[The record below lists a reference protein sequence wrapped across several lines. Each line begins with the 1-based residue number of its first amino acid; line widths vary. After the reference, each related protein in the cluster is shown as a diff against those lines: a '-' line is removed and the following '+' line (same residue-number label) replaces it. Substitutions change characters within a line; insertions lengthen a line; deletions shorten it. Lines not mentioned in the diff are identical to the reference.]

1 MKKFLIVDDDEAL
14 CALARDYL
22 RDFAFE
28 VTAVYNG
35 PAALKA
41 LDARHYAAA
50 IVDVMMPQM
59 DGFALVRRIRAGGHT
74 LPLLMLSARGEVSD
88 RVVGLETGADDYLP
102 KPFEP
107 RELAA
112 RLTALCRR
120 APALTAG
127 AALAFADLRLIPR
140 IQNAEVK
147 QGNTWLNAALTVGEY
162 RALSVL
168 VSARPSVVTRDEL
181 SLHLRGIESDPSDR
195 SLDITISRVRQKLG
209 DSAQQPKFIK
219 TLRTAGYAFIAADVP
234 PDDTGA

>member
-1 MKKFLIVDDDEAL
+1 MKKILMVDDDEAL

-28 VTAVYNG
+28 VTAVHNG
-35 PAALKA
+35 QAALKA
-41 LDARHYAAA
+41 LDAQHYAAA
-50 IVDVMMPQM
+50 IVDVMMPEM
-59 DGFALVRRIRAGGHT
+59 DGFSLVRRIRAGGHT
-74 LPLLMLSARGEVSD
+74 LPLLMLSARGEVTD

-112 RLTALCRR
+112 RLAALCRR
-120 APALTAG
+120 TPALGAG
-127 AALAFADLRLIPR
+127 GVLAFAELRLNPR
-140 IQNAEVK
+140 AQSAEVK
-147 QGNTWLNAALTVGEY
+147 QGKKWRDAALTAGEY

-181 SLHLRGIESDPSDR
+181 SMHLHGIESDPADR

-219 TLRTAGYAFIAADVP
+219 TMRTAGYAFIAADAP
-234 PDDTGA
+234 PEDSGE